1 MKVTYQHIRLS
12 LLAIILSCN
21 CMFAQKANIANDNS
35 VLYYFMGKGY
45 IESGMKKQIAFSEM
59 GAHAPHNV
67 SNIILENNNIIIGK
81 TGTYKLS
88 LSCEEELTKKQK
100 KVIYSVRVNNK
111 EISNM
116 ANVNT
121 NAEERYNTIQLKK
134 GDILAFNIVSIQ
146 DPSSD
151 KNTITN
157 TLKLR
162 VY

>member
-1 MKVTYQHIRLS
+1 MKVTYQYIRLS

-21 CMFAQKANIANDNS
+21 CILAQKVTIAKDNS

-45 IESGMKKQIAFSEM
+45 IESGVKKQIVFTDM
-59 GAHAPHNV
+59 GAHATHNV

-88 LSCEEELTKKQK
+88 LSCEEGLTKKQK
-100 KVIYSVRVNNK
+100 KVIYSVTVNNN
-111 EISNM
+111 EISNLV
-116 ANVNT
+116 NVNT

-146 DPSSD
+146 DPLTD

-162 VY
+162 AY